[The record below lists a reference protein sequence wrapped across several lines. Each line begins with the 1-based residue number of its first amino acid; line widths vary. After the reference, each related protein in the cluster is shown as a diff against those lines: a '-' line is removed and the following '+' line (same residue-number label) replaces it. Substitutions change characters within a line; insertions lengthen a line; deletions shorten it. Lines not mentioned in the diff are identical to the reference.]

1 MSHSRS
7 FTGATGICFKQQ
19 KDSGQYLVNAL
30 VVASSEVERTWKV
43 QLWVGG
49 STFVEVVQAGTRN
62 DAIATAKARNPTAK
76 VIGANPVSR

>member
-1 MSHSRS
+1 M
-7 FTGATGICFKQQ
+7 
-19 KDSGQYLVNAL
+19 
-30 VVASSEVERTWKV
+30 TWKV

>member
-1 MSHSRS
+1 M
-7 FTGATGICFKQQ
+7 
-19 KDSGQYLVNAL
+19 
-30 VVASSEVERTWKV
+30 VASSEVEMTWKV